1 MHGRM
6 PVSFGNEP
14 AMERLELPSHLRGVF
29 FHWLWETTRVWSL
42 PTPTS
47 QLPMHALTWHLDLT
61 VWTTVRG
68 EPRFD
73 LAPATVLADPVG
85 HARHWGK
92 IQEADLSYPLEL
104 FRNGER
110 WVILDGYHRLARH
123 ALQGTDHV
131 PVRLHP
137 DEYRHL
143 IRPEGGR

>member
-1 MHGRM
+1 
-6 PVSFGNEP
+6 
-14 AMERLELPSHLRGVF
+14 MERLELPCHLRGVF
-29 FHWLWETTRVWSL
+29 FDWLWETSKVWSL
-42 PTPTS
+42 STRTTY
-47 QLPMHALTWHLDLT
+47 LPLPDLAWHLDLT

-73 LAPATVLADPVG
+73 LAPATVLADPEH

-104 FRNGER
+104 FRNGHR

-123 ALQGTDHV
+123 STEGNHQI

-137 DEYRHL
+137 DECRDL
-143 IRPEGGR
+143 IRRGTDS